1 MAYYK
6 KLLMKKNKGN
16 NMRNLTDR
24 NANFSFTFNFT
35 FFTGKD
41 VLSLLNKV

>member
-1 MAYYK
+1 
-6 KLLMKKNKGN
+6 
-16 NMRNLTDR
+16 MRNLTDR
-24 NANFSFTFNFT
+24 NANFNFTFNFT